1 MGALDFG
8 GQQLYHHEVSGTVNR
23 ETFVAFMDDL
33 IPRVAKETPT
43 FIVLDNARIHHG
55 LDDDITWRWMT
66 QHKVIL
72 CYLPPYSPELNMI
85 EILWKQAKYHW
96 REFVTWTKES
106 LPEKVREL
114 LDGYGS
120 KFQISFT

>member
-1 MGALDFG
+1 
-8 GQQLYHHEVSGTVNR
+8 
-23 ETFVAFMDDL
+23 
-33 IPRVAKETPT
+33 
-43 FIVLDNARIHHG
+43 
-55 LDDDITWRWMT
+55 MT
-66 QHKVIL
+66 QHKVFL

-96 REFVTWTKES
+96 REFVTWTKET